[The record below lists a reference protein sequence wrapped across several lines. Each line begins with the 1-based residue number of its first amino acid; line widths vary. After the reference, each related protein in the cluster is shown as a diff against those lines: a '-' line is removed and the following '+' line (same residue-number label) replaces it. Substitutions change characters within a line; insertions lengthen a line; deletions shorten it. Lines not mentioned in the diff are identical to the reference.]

1 MHRMNRKMNGLSKVQ
16 DRGYGFVLCMIA
28 WYIPV
33 CNACTGLEMHT
44 AAVSKI
50 EFNLQSFA
58 STLKISRYR
67 PDMLSLECAASNVAS
82 ASSQIFHDP
91 TDIAGQIRAW
101 LKLVEYR
108 WGSYSGCGGLPFL
121 IINGLI
127 KVCLITVCSQ
137 WLYGCTLAWAGKQ
150 CHFPG
155 WEIHRPVSP
164 LDVHLSAA

>member
-1 MHRMNRKMNGLSKVQ
+1 MNLKMNGRSKVQ
-16 DRGYGFVLCMIA
+16 DSGSGCVRCMIA

-44 AAVSKI
+44 AVSKI

-67 PDMLSLECAASNVAS
+67 PDMLSLECASSNVAS

-127 KVCLITVCSQ
+127 KVCLITVYMLAVALR
-137 WLYGCTLAWAGKQ
+137 LYPCMGKQ